1 MATAATTYPKISKK
15 LWWLLRDRFK
25 KTVPTVVTPTLVT
38 SLAPMAD
45 ASARSNVIS
54 PLRELG
60 LLDEDNKPTD
70 LAARWRHDDE
80 YAAVCHEIRQN
91 TYPHELIEAFP
102 DADSSQKEQIK
113 NWFMKVGQVG
123 ESAARMYADTYL
135 LLTQADT
142 TKAEEKSTAAPTQR
156 VPRSSPKPKSKRLAE
171 APTNGA
177 ESMAPIPLIPESP
190 GPASHRRMPAV
201 HIDVQVHI
209 SPDTS
214 PEQIDRI
221 FESMAKHLGSFTK
234 RRSGVKSCINTLL
247 PRQQI
252 DWVTTESRRPTL
264 RPGIPRLFHVCFN

>member
-1 MATAATTYPKISKK
+1 MATAATYPKISKK

-25 KTVPTVVTPTLVT
+25 KSVPSLVTPTLVT

-54 PLRELG
+54 PLRDLG
-60 LLDEDNKPTD
+60 LLDDDNKPTK
-70 LAARWRHDDE
+70 LAERWRHDDE

-113 NWFMKVGQVG
+113 SWFMKVGQVG
-123 ESAARMYADTYL
+123 ESAAKMYVDTYL
-135 LLTQADT
+135 LLAQADPTKSEDKPAT
-142 TKAEEKSTAAPTQR
+142 TATQR
-156 VPRSSPKPKSKRLAE
+156 VPRTSPKPKIKQSTEVAG
-171 APTNGA
+171 NGA
-177 ESMAPIPLIPESP
+177 ASPVSIPFIDPPSA
-190 GPASHRRMPAV
+190 GHRRMPAV

-221 FESMAKHLGSFTK
+221 FESMAKHLGNFT
-234 RRSGVKSCINTLL
+234 S
-247 PRQQI
+247 
-252 DWVTTESRRPTL
+252 
-264 RPGIPRLFHVCFN
+264 